1 MDFPSEFVAL
11 RDRLAAAQDERFI
24 SRQNAEVAGR
34 TAALLSYFDMSSE
47 RKLLGVMALGGVGH
61 AYEYRLMFAAPA
73 LSEHALAGWWEYA
86 EAAERELVQP
96 GRNHDFSLVSV
107 ILVTDRVEKPV
118 QKALKKLQG
127 GRDFSSSGQGWSSV
141 QMAAVSLEERRVY
154 TNRVGAALKNILKP
168 LL

>member
-1 MDFPSEFVAL
+1 M
-11 RDRLAAAQDERFI
+11 
-24 SRQNAEVAGR
+24 
-34 TAALLSYFDMSSE
+34 
-47 RKLLGVMALGGVGH
+47 
-61 AYEYRLMFAAPA
+61 
-73 LSEHALAGWWEYA
+73 
-86 EAAERELVQP
+86 QP

-154 TNRVGAALKNILKP
+154 TNRMGAALKNILKP